1 MTEATTD
8 LRGVLRSP
16 RTKLLVWRI
25 GCGVALVLGLRVVLR
40 LDWSAV
46 AGSWLFLLTG
56 LGRSWLLA
64 VISIVAGGLAAAPLA
79 LARVYGPPGVRQAA
93 TALIECVRA
102 TPELMIVFWV
112 YFTLPIVTGSQVTS
126 WNAALGSLSVIAAVY
141 LAEVFRAGLYS
152 VPRGQTEACAATG
165 MSGFA
170 TFLYVV
176 LPQAV
181 RNMVPALIAQLVGLF
196 KTTSLVYAIGVMEF
210 FRSIT
215 VTNNAVFA
223 PYELY
228 LVLALG
234 YFLSCF
240 AITRIVR
247 WYDPKYQLLE

>member
-1 MTEATTD
+1 MRESRLAA
-8 LRGVLRSP
+8 LQSP
-16 RTKLLVWRI
+16 GAKRLVWRA
-25 GCGVALVLGLRVVLR
+25 GCAIALVLALRVVLN
-40 LDWSAV
+40 LDWAPV
-46 AGSWLFLLTG
+46 EGSWLFLLTG

-64 VISIVAGGLAAAPLA
+64 LISIVAGSLAAAPLA
-79 LARVYGPPGVRQAA
+79 LARVYGPPGVRQAV

-112 YFTLPIVTGSQVTS
+112 YFTLPIVTGNQVTS
-126 WNAALGSLSVIAAVY
+126 WNAALGSLSLIAAVY

-152 VPRGQTEACAATG
+152 VPRGQIEASVATG
-165 MSGFA
+165 MTNLS
-170 TFLYVV
+170 TFLHIV

-196 KTTSLVYAIGVMEF
+196 KTTSLVYAIGVLEF

-228 LVLALG
+228 LVLAVG
-234 YFLSCF
+234 YFGSCF
-240 AITRIVR
+240 AITRVVR
-247 WYDPKYQLLE
+247 WFDPKYQLLE

>member
-1 MTEATTD
+1 MKDQAIA
-8 LRGVLRSP
+8 LRRAMRSP
-16 RTKLLVWRI
+16 RVKLLVWRAGSAAVI
-25 GCGVALVLGLRVVLR
+25 LLALRAVLG

-46 AGSWLFLLTG
+46 SPSWLFLLAG

-64 VISIVAGGLAAAPLA
+64 IVAIGVGGLAAAPLA

-112 YFTLPIVTGSQVTS
+112 YFTLPLVTGNQVTS
-126 WNAALGSLSVIAAVY
+126 WNAALGSLSAIAAVY

-152 VPRGQTEACAATG
+152 VPRGQSEASAATG
-165 MSGFA
+165 MSAFA

-240 AITRIVR
+240 AITRVVR

>member
-1 MTEATTD
+1 MTDRPGD
-8 LRGVLRSP
+8 LRRAMRSP
-16 RTKLLVWRI
+16 RVKLLVWRI
-25 GCGVALVLGLRVVLR
+25 GCGVVLLLFVRAVLG

-46 AGSWLFLLTG
+46 APSWLFLLIG

-64 VISIVAGGLAAAPLA
+64 IVAIAAGGLAAAPLA
-79 LARVYGPPGVRQAA
+79 LARVYGPPGIRQAA

-112 YFTLPIVTGSQVTS
+112 YFTLPIVTGNQVTS

-152 VPRGQTEACAATG
+152 VPRGQSEASAATG
-165 MSGFA
+165 MSGLS

-223 PYELY
+223 PYQLY
-228 LVLALG
+228 LVLGLG

>member
-1 MTEATTD
+1 MIDGGSA
-8 LRGVLRSP
+8 LRGVLQSP
-16 RTKLLVWRI
+16 KSKRLVWRV
-25 GCGVALVLGLRVVLR
+25 GCAIAFVLALR
-40 LDWSAV
+40 LVVGLDWARVQS
-46 AGSWLFLLTG
+46 SWLFLLSG

-64 VISIVAGGLAAAPLA
+64 LVSIVVGGLAAAPLA
-79 LARVYGPPGVRQAA
+79 LARVYGPPGVREAA

-112 YFTLPIVTGSQVTS
+112 YFTLPIVTGNQVTS

-152 VPRGQTEACAATG
+152 VPRGQIEASAATG
-165 MSGFA
+165 MTGLS
-170 TFLYVV
+170 TFLHVV
-176 LPQAV
+176 LPQAL

-210 FRSIT
+210 FRSVT

-234 YFLSCF
+234 YFVSCF
-240 AITRIVR
+240 AITRLVR
-247 WYDPKYQLLE
+247 WFDPKYQLLE

>member
-1 MTEATTD
+1 MTANSIE
-8 LRGVLRSP
+8 LRRALRSP
-16 RTKLLVWRI
+16 RAKLLVWR
-25 GCGVALVLGLRVVLR
+25 LGSAVVLLLALR
-40 LDWSAV
+40 AIVDLNWAAV
-46 AGSWLFLLTG
+46 WPSWLFLLTG

-64 VISIVAGGLAAAPLA
+64 VVSIVVGGLAAAPLA

-112 YFTLPIVTGSQVTS
+112 YFTLPLVTGNQVTS

-152 VPRGQTEACAATG
+152 VPRGQSEASAATG
-165 MSGFA
+165 MSGLA

-228 LVLALG
+228 LVLGLG

-240 AITRIVR
+240 AITRVVR
-247 WYDPKYQLLE
+247 WFDPKYQLLE

>member
-1 MTEATTD
+1 MRDQTVD
-8 LRGVLRSP
+8 LRRAMRSP
-16 RTKLLVWRI
+16 RVKLLVWRI
-25 GCGVALVLGLRVVLR
+25 GCGVAILLALRAIVG
-40 LDWSAV
+40 LDWSTV
-46 AGSWLFLLTG
+46 APSWLFLLTG

-64 VISIVAGGLAAAPLA
+64 IVAISVGGVAAAPLA
-79 LARVYGPPGVRQAA
+79 LARVYGPPGIRQAA

-112 YFTLPIVTGSQVTS
+112 YFTLPLVTGNQVTS

-152 VPRGQTEACAATG
+152 VPRGQIEASAATG
-165 MSGFA
+165 LSGFA
-170 TFLYVV
+170 TFVYVV

-223 PYELY
+223 PYQLY
-228 LVLALG
+228 LVLGLG